1 MLSNGRLG
9 TDSDPSAQA
18 RPARLNLPYPFSLTF
33 VGMSAHRFAC
43 AVAAVVMAAGPV
55 IAAPGAARAAQP
67 FVNLPYATW
76 SDDEPSYRLYPG
88 DDLDVVVP
96 SAPELNKTV
105 TVQPDGRIM
114 VPLLAPQMAAGKNA
128 GELEQSLSAAYSTQL
143 LRPGV
148 EVVVKAQPLKVFV
161 GGEVSKPGVYDMP
174 GDIDALRAIVQAG
187 GFITGAKRSQVVIIR
202 RGRDGRPMMRTV
214 DFGHVDRRAQPDL
227 VPLRRFDVVF
237 VPRTGL
243 AEVGDFM
250 TQVRNAL
257 PVQFSYATSGIPF

>member
-1 MLSNGRLG
+1 M
-9 TDSDPSAQA
+9 
-18 RPARLNLPYPFSLTF
+18 PAS
-33 VGMSAHRFAC
+33 RFAC
-43 AVAAVVMAAGPV
+43 AVAALVMAAAGPLV
-55 IAAPGAARAAQP
+55 AAPSAASAAQP
-67 FVNLPYATW
+67 FVNIPYASW

-88 DDLDVVVP
+88 DELDVIVP

-114 VPLLAPQMAAGKNA
+114 VPLLEPQMAAGKSA
-128 GELEQSLSAAYSTQL
+128 GELEQSLAAAYSSQL

-174 GDIDALRAIVQAG
+174 GDIDALRAIVEAG
-187 GFITGAKRSQVVIIR
+187 GFISGAKRSQVVIIR
-202 RGRDGRPMMRTV
+202 RGHDGRPMMRTIN
-214 DFGHVDRRAQPDL
+214 FEHPDRSHNPDL

-257 PVQFSYATSGIPF
+257 PVQFSYAFGGVPF

>member
-1 MLSNGRLG
+1 
-9 TDSDPSAQA
+9 
-18 RPARLNLPYPFSLTF
+18 
-33 VGMSAHRFAC
+33 
-43 AVAAVVMAAGPV
+43 MAAPTSAG
-55 IAAPGAARAAQP
+55 AAQP
-67 FVNLPYATW
+67 FVNIPYASWT
-76 SDDEPSYRLYPG
+76 DDDPSYRLYPG
-88 DDLDVVVP
+88 DEVDVVVP

-114 VPLLAPQMAAGKNA
+114 VPLLEPQMAGGKTA
-128 GELEQSLSAAYSTQL
+128 AELEQTLGAAYSSQL

-161 GGEVSKPGVYDMP
+161 GGEVGKPGVYDMP

-187 GFITGAKRSQVVIIR
+187 GFVSGAKRSQVVIIR
-202 RGRDGRPMMRTV
+202 RGRDGRPMLRTV
-214 DFGHVDRRAQPDL
+214 NFDHPDRGERTDL
-227 VPLRRFDVVF
+227 VPLRRFDVIY

-257 PVQFSYATSGIPF
+257 PVQFSYASGGIPF